1 MTTRLA
7 TAIGAT
13 LLLGLT
19 GCAQSEPDAVASLE
33 SRLVTVEDR
42 LAGVEAVVGQAL
54 IAEPAAQLQTELD
67 QLERD
72 IASAEI
78 PADVIADFDA
88 AKAAVADAQAA
99 AEAAI
104 AAEDKEDAE
113 AAAAVAAAQKAIAD
127 ARAKLDAVKAAIGD
141 FLATASP
148 SARPTGDPSP
158 TPSAS
163 SS

>member
-1 MTTRLA
+1 MRTRLI
-7 TAIGAT
+7 TVIGAA

-19 GCAQSEPDAVASLE
+19 GCAQSDPDAVASLE
-33 SRLVTVEDR
+33 SRLATVEDR

-54 IAEPAAQLQTELD
+54 IAEPAAQLQAELD

-88 AKAAVADAQAA
+88 AEAAVADAQAA

-127 ARAKLDAVKAAIGD
+127 ARAKLDAVKEAIGD

-148 SARPTGDPSP
+148 SARPTDDPSP